1 MCIACCSIS
10 ILNIHS
16 TFQCKACTVNLN
28 CAMHTQLICI
38 DYYDEEYHKCFV
50 RKPVFKALTNNLFSQ
65 WLLHIKAI
73 LQRNLA
79 ILIILISNF
88 MIVFQAPESEP
99 SQLPVTHYKLSCTPS
114 EGDSCSETLP
124 ADMTSFS
131 DLPVMAGNL
140 YTITVSALSNDRE
153 SQNNPH
159 LNIGRH
165 DS

>member
-73 LQRNLA
+73 LQLNLA

-131 DLPVMAGNL
+131 DLPVVAGNL